1 MTLSQQ
7 AAEYWLLSSVLRRP
21 QYYAGHLHQSRQD
34 MLKLLDSPYPQIK
47 QRAGMTLETTVGA
60 MR

>member
-1 MTLSQQ
+1 MTLSEQ
-7 AAEYWLLSSVLRRP
+7 ASDFWTLSSALRRP
-21 QYYAGHLHQSRQD
+21 QYHAGHLHQSRQK
-34 MLKLLDSPYPQIK
+34 MAELLDSPYPQIQ